1 MGTKLIYHVKES
13 SAVGRSP
20 FDLTITEIVKNKDI
34 YIVCPYISIGHLDR

>member
-13 SAVGRSP
+13 SAGGISP